1 MFYSTMRL
9 PILLDMVV
17 KYISGIWRLKDVI
30 VKELINLD
38 FIIY

>member
-9 PILLDMVV
+9 PIFLDMVV
-17 KYISGIWRLKDVI
+17 KYISGILRLKDVI